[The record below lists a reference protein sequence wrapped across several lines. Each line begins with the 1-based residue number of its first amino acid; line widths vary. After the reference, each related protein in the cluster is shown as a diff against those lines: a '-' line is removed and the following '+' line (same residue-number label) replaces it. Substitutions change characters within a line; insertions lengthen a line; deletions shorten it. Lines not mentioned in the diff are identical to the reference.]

1 MSPYSTCLNP
11 KDVFYAK
18 PEEGTCPG
26 CGCVLSS
33 YEVFACRLRGLKRP
47 VCIGCMAGALVFV
60 RDGLLPLVDRLE
72 KAVAEL
78 AEKVP
83 AGR

>member
-1 MSPYSTCLNP
+1 M
-11 KDVFYAK
+11 
-18 PEEGTCPG
+18 PEYPRMITGDYPCCPSCGTR
-26 CGCVLSS
+26 LED
-33 YEVFACRLRGLKRP
+33 YEIFACRLRGLKRP
-47 VCIGCMAGALVFV
+47 VCIGCMAAVLVFV
-60 RDGLLPLVDRLE
+60 RDGLLQLVDRLE

>member
-1 MSPYSTCLNP
+1 M
-11 KDVFYAK
+11 
-18 PEEGTCPG
+18 PEYPRMITGDYPCCPG

>member
-1 MSPYSTCLNP
+1 MQPEPVLESTEAW
-11 KDVFYAK
+11 F
-18 PEEGTCPG
+18 CPG
-26 CGCVLSS
+26 CGCQLEQ
-33 YEVFACRLRGLKRP
+33 YEVFACRIRGLKKP
-47 VCIGCMAGALVFV
+47 VCIGCLASVLVFV